1 MGFDIFDDIINH
13 DYDSITTYNERT
25 DKLIESLINFK
36 NAYPDV
42 NKLRT
47 MIWDRLE
54 NNNKLLA
61 KLVEEERLL
70 EVENLF
76 KTGKH
81 VST

>member
-1 MGFDIFDDIINH
+1 LGFDIFDDIINH